1 MSIDKQVFVD
11 LVGELET
18 YYKREF
24 TPFVKRVWY
33 KHLSDCLT
41 TSEFVCAVEQVIVAK
56 EFMPTP
62 QQIVEAVKGDE
73 GVQAQQEW
81 EVCVKAA
88 VRAEYSVTLGLTPQ
102 GKFALRAVGGV
113 SELGRTNEDELRW
126 LKKEFISTW
135 KGWKPPAGPALLPA
149 QNQSALPQA
158 SVGEV
163 ARQMRELSQ
172 KMTLNSTVNS
182 PATPPGQ

>member
-33 KHLSDCLT
+33 KHLSDRLT

-62 QQIVEAVKGDE
+62 QQLVEAVNGDE

-81 EVCVKAA
+81 EACVKAA
-88 VRAEYSVTLGLTPQ
+88 ARAEHSITDLTPQ

-126 LKKEFISTW
+126 LKKEFISAW
-135 KGWKPPAGPALLPA
+135 QGWKPTAGSALLPA
-149 QNQSALPQA
+149 ADKSAFPE
-158 SVGEV
+158 GEGFEV
-163 ARQMRELSQ
+163 ARQMRELTQ
-172 KMTLNSTVNS
+172 KLSINGRVNN